1 MDGPMS
7 RDDSPGRGEPR
18 ARLRPALWL
27 VLGAA
32 AIQLAGCA
40 APAAKQEAESART
53 TGTSDSNLE
62 QRLRDLQQAEALY
75 LSGRF
80 KEAQAA
86 FEQLA
91 RTYPSNA
98 EVWFRLGNTLMKQ
111 GKYDHAAAALQ
122 TAIGLDPGN
131 GRAAL
136 NLALCRLAQ
145 AQAAMDIARGHLAA
159 GTPERQQAEGID
171 RRLRSIL
178 SDPTGSDSP
187 R

>member
-1 MDGPMS
+1 MKPMTY
-7 RDDSPGRGEPR
+7 DD
-18 ARLRPALWL
+18 RPKLDDRHPQLVRL
-27 VLGAA
+27 VLLCLGLAVA
-32 AIQLAGCA
+32 SVQLAGCA
-40 APAAKQEAESART
+40 QPAPKPAVESAPAAPR
-53 TGTSDSNLE
+53 DSNLE

-91 RTYPSNA
+91 RSYPKNS

-111 GKYDHAAAALQ
+111 GQYDDAAGALQ
-122 TAIGLDPGN
+122 TAIALDPNN

-136 NLALCRLAQ
+136 NLALARLAQ
-145 AQAAMDIARGHLAA
+145 AQAAVDIARVRLAPGA
-159 GTPERQQAEGID
+159 PERQQADTID
-171 RRLRSIL
+171 RRLKSLL
-178 SDPTGSDSP
+178 SEPSGGESP

>member
-1 MDGPMS
+1 MS
-7 RDDSPGRGEPR
+7 YDDLRSRGKSR
-18 ARLRPALWL
+18 RTLLPAHLIL
-27 VLGAA
+27 VGAIA
-32 AIQLAGCA
+32 LQVTGCA
-40 APAAKQEAESART
+40 GPVTKPATEST
-53 TGTSDSNLE
+53 PTGGTSDSNLE

-91 RTYPSNA
+91 RTYPNNA
-98 EVWFRLGNTLMKQ
+98 EVWFRLGNTQMKQ
-111 GKYDHAAAALQ
+111 GQYDHAAAALQ
-122 TAIGLDPGN
+122 TAVGLDPGN

-178 SDPTGSDSP
+178 SDPAGSDSP

>member
-1 MDGPMS
+1 MS
-7 RDDSPGRGEPR
+7 HDEVLTRGKARGRLALARWILPG
-18 ARLRPALWL
+18 
-27 VLGAA
+27 VA
-32 AIQLAGCA
+32 AIQLVGCA
-40 APAAKQEAESART
+40 APTTKPAAEPSAA
-53 TGTSDSNLE
+53 TGSNDSNLE

-91 RTYPSNA
+91 RTYPNNA
-98 EVWFRLGNTLMKQ
+98 EVWFRLGNTLMKE
-111 GKYDHAAAALQ
+111 GRYDDAASALQ
-122 TAIGLDPGN
+122 TAVGLDPGN

-145 AQAAMDIARGHLAA
+145 AQAAMDIARGRLAA
-159 GTPERQQAEGID
+159 GTAERQQADGID

-178 SDPTGSDSP
+178 SDPAGADSS